1 MVVVSIK
8 KQRVKSCINSSWI
21 KDVLLKSKCLRNSMN
36 IIESK
41 NYRIGIYEIN
51 KIFLFYFD
59 DKIHILNNGY
69 DGLVPGYSNWL

>member
-1 MVVVSIK
+1 
-8 KQRVKSCINSSWI
+8 
-21 KDVLLKSKCLRNSMN
+21 MN
-36 IIESK
+36 IIDSK

-69 DGLVPGYSNWL
+69 DGLVPGYSN

>member
-1 MVVVSIK
+1 
-8 KQRVKSCINSSWI
+8 
-21 KDVLLKSKCLRNSMN
+21 MN

-51 KIFLFYFD
+51 KIFQFYFD

-69 DGLVPGYSNWL
+69 DGLAPGYNN